1 MGFVCWGCMRWP
13 CSYDYSLCMMVYQ
26 GDGPSESSGTQH
38 GRALHQPVVLLNQVQ
53 TTAIHLVDNG
63 LVCKYPHY
71 FRPRQCNVLF
81 LACSGQG
88 CLTPPELWALG
99 VGLPAQNLN
108 SSQLVDRIIP
118 TLTCWRSRRSKYCR
132 GSDSLLESQKFVES
146 CRDRGN
152 TSPPP
157 ASVYSRVM
165 TFMTA
170 SLHPEYLFYCPCR
183 QIFPLAKVIRW
194 FQSC

>member
-1 MGFVCWGCMRWP
+1 MTIRSAWWYMKEMG
-13 CSYDYSLCMMVYQ
+13 LQ
-26 GDGPSESSGTQH
+26 
-38 GRALHQPVVLLNQVQ
+38 RAKGHWDTTRLRTAPTRGAAEPGVNQSHP
-53 TTAIHLVDNG
+53 TGWNG
-63 LVCKYPHY
+63 LVCKDSHS

-118 TLTCWRSRRSKYCR
+118 TLTCWRSHRSKYCL

-183 QIFPLAKVIRW
+183 DIFLLAKIISW
-194 FQSC
+194 FQSY